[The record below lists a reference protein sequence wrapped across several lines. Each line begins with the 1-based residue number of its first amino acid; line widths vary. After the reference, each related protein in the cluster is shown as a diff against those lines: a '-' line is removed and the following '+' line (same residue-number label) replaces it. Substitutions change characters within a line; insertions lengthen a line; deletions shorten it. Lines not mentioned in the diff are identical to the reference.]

1 MKKKLR
7 IVAIIVLLSIASLVI
22 YSILSQAERNIERSE
37 ASLQMSDFIEKEY
50 EITEIWE
57 R

>member
-7 IVAIIVLLSIASLVI
+7 IVAIIVLLSVASLVV

-50 EITEIWE
+50 EITEIW
-57 R
+57 